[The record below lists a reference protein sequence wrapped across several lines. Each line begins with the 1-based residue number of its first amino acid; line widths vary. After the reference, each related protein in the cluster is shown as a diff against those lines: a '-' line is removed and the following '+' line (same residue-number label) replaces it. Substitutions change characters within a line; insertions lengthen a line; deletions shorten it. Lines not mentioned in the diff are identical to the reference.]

1 MIVASLFLI
10 LVTYFT
16 YRFLLSPIKTK
27 SEVKKFI
34 PAFVVFGLLFVLVAI
49 FSLSEWLTR
58 LSPRNLTPITS
69 IAELSQ
75 VTPSAPNERPKRI
88 LLVGDVG
95 SENAF
100 QLVDGLIETIPHEDF
115 VLINAYPSAQTA
127 VLYGTLTH
135 QGVVT
140 DVIYVG
146 RLEAYFAF
154 LDRFAIIP
162 ILTIVI
168 SLMGA
173 LVTWMIPIRKWR
185 ALNHTSTKPLT
196 ENLELG

>member
-16 YRFLLSPIKTK
+16 YRFLLSPLKTK
-27 SEVKKFI
+27 AEVKKFI

-49 FSLSEWLTR
+49 FSLSEWITG
-58 LSPRNLTPITS
+58 LSPRNLTPMTA

-75 VTPSAPNERPKRI
+75 IIPPAPDERSKRI

-95 SENAF
+95 AENTF
-100 QLVDGLIETIPHEDF
+100 QLADGIIETIPHDDF
-115 VLINAYPSAQTA
+115 VQINANPSAQTA
-127 VLYGTLTH
+127 VLYGSLGTD
-135 QGVVT
+135 GVVAK
-140 DVIYVG
+140 VIYVG
-146 RLEAYFAF
+146 SLDAYFTF

-162 ILTIVI
+162 ILTIII
-168 SLMGA
+168 SLIGA

-185 ALNHTSTKPLT
+185 VISASS
-196 ENLELG
+196 

>member
-1 MIVASLFLI
+1 MIVASLFLM

-58 LSPRNLTPITS
+58 LSPRNLTPIAT

-75 VTPSAPNERPKRI
+75 ITPPAPTERPKRI
-88 LLVGDVG
+88 LLIGDMA
-95 SENAF
+95 SDNTF
-100 QLVDGLIETIPHEDF
+100 QLADGLIETIPDEDF
-115 VLINAYPSAQTA
+115 VQINAYPSAQTA
-127 VLYGTLTH
+127 VLYGSLTH

-140 DVIYVG
+140 DVIYRG
-146 RLEAYFAF
+146 DLKAYFTF

-162 ILTIVI
+162 ILTIII
-168 SLMGA
+168 SLIGA
-173 LVTWMIPIRKWR
+173 LVTWMIPLRKWR
-185 ALNHTSTKPLT
+185 TLNRTSTKPLHDNP
-196 ENLELG
+196 E

>member
-1 MIVASLFLI
+1 MIVASLFLM

-27 SEVKKFI
+27 ADAKKFI

-75 VTPSAPNERPKRI
+75 MTPSAPNERPKRI
-88 LLVGDVG
+88 LLLGDVG
-95 SENAF
+95 SDTTFE
-100 QLVDGLIETIPHEDF
+100 LTDGLIEMIPHNDF
-115 VLINAYPSAQTA
+115 VLINANPSAQTA

-135 QGVVT
+135 NGVVT
-140 DVIYVG
+140 NVIYVG
-146 RLEAYFAF
+146 RLEAYFTF

-168 SLMGA
+168 SLIGA

-185 ALNHTSTKPLT
+185 TISVS
-196 ENLELG
+196 